1 VVVIGISG
9 GVASVDEEVATPLGG
24 HDAAAVIL
32 HDGQLIAAFEEERL
46 DRVKHTDKF
55 PAAAIRGC
63 LDAVGLDLNQV
74 DCLALNKS
82 EFAVDAAIHAPGF
95 SVSLAEALDLR
106 IGPVANARAF
116 VQALVQRHMGTT
128 VSPDRIHFVKHH
140 IAHAQS
146 AFAMSGWDEALVV
159 TLDGVGD
166 GEAGTI
172 SVGTRDGL
180 EILRTIHPTTSS
192 LGFFYE
198 AITRILGFRTF
209 DEYKVMGLA
218 SYGDPGVFR
227 SRFRRLYKLQPRGEY
242 TINTNPVVALLP
254 EIRSRYRS
262 EPLQQLHMDVA
273 AAAQEV
279 LELVVLHILNHFRDV
294 TGMARLC
301 LAGGI
306 AHNCT
311 LNGKIAKS
319 GLFSGVFVQP
329 AAHDAGCA
337 LGAAAA
343 AWSQRKSSQLITRM
357 PLPFLGTDVRDGSGP
372 RAKLEAWAPA
382 LSIRRSADVTEDA
395 ADLLAAGRIIGWVQG
410 RAEFGPRALGNRSI
424 LADPRPA
431 ENKQLINSIV
441 KKREDFRP
449 FAPAVVAERA
459 AVYFELP
466 ECDADLSHMTYV
478 LDVRPEMRSTLGAV
492 THVDGTARIQTV
504 TKEGNERFWQLI
516 TAFEKRTGVPILL
529 NTSFNNNAEPIVDS
543 LEDAVVCFLTTDLD
557 RLVVDDFVVSKAP
570 LSYETCR
577 RFVPSVPAHL
587 SLDSTSRL
595 AGSGRVRRFEIRGAR
610 YAPAIRYSPDVPISE
625 SMFRLLER
633 SDGRQD
639 LQTVVGSLSLSEDE
653 IWSELVEL
661 WSKRVIR
668 LLPARH

>member
-9 GVASVDEEVATPLGG
+9 GVASVDDDVATQLGG

-46 DRVKHTDKF
+46 DRIKHSNKF
-55 PAAAIRGC
+55 PVAALRAC
-63 LDAVGLDLNQV
+63 LDAVGLGLDQV

-82 EFAVDAAIHAPGF
+82 EFMMDAGIHAPGLG
-95 SVSLAEALDLR
+95 VSLAEALDLR
-106 IGPVANARAF
+106 LGPVATPRAF
-116 VQALVQRHMGTT
+116 VQALLQRHMGAT
-128 VSPDRIHFVKHH
+128 VSPSRIHFVKHH
-140 IAHAQS
+140 VAHAQS
-146 AFAMSGWDEALVV
+146 AFAVCGWDEALVV

-180 EILRTIHPTTSS
+180 ETLRTIYPAASV
-192 LGFFYE
+192 GFFYDM
-198 AITRILGFRTF
+198 ITRILGFRTF

-218 SYGDPGVFR
+218 SYGDPMVFR
-227 SRFRRLYKLQPRGEY
+227 NRFRRLYTLQPRGEY

-254 EIRSRYRS
+254 EIRSRYSS

-279 LELVVLHILNHFRDV
+279 LEVIAFHVLEHFRQT
-294 TGMARLC
+294 TGMTNLC
-301 LAGGI
+301 LAGGV

-311 LNGKIAKS
+311 LNGKIARS
-319 GLFSGVFVQP
+319 GLFSGIFVQP
-329 AAHDAGCA
+329 ASHDAGCA

-343 AWSQRKSSQLITRM
+343 AWSQRKSSQLVIRM
-357 PLPFLGTDVRDGSGP
+357 PLPFLGTDVGNGSGL
-372 RAKLEAWAPA
+372 RTKLDAWAPA
-382 LSIRRSADVTEDA
+382 LSFRRSVNVTEDA
-395 ADLLAAGRIIGWVQG
+395 ADLLADGRVIGWVQG

-431 ENKQLINSIV
+431 KNKQLINSIV

-466 ECDADLSHMTYV
+466 DCDADLSHMTYV
-478 LDVRPEMRSTLGAV
+478 LDVKPEMRSTLGAV
-492 THVDGTARIQTV
+492 THINGTARVQTV
-504 TKEGNERFWQLI
+504 TKEGNERFWQVI
-516 TAFEKRTGVPILL
+516 TAFGKRTGVPILL

-543 LEDAVVCFLTTDLD
+543 LDDAVVCFLTTDLD
-557 RLVVDDFVVSKAP
+557 TLVVDDFVVSKAP

-577 RFVPSVPAHL
+577 SFVPSVPAHL

-595 AGSGRVRRFEIRGAR
+595 TGSGRVRRFEICGAR
-610 YAPAIRYSPDVPISE
+610 LAPTTRHFPPVPISE
-625 SMFRLLER
+625 NTFRLLER
-633 SDGRQD
+633 SDGRQE
-639 LQTVVGSLSLSEDE
+639 LQTIVGSLSLSEDE

-668 LLPARH
+668 LLPARL